1 MTTAISQKITSKKKM
16 SYKASINLGALIAVV
31 GTSAVLFIGASI
43 WTAVD
48 EAYGSAH
55 DTTSL
60 VSQW

>member
-31 GTSAVLFIGASI
+31 GTSAVLFIAASI

-48 EAYGSAH
+48 EAYGNAH